1 MSAAYWRKAMNSGAT
16 ATRATTFAPRGAAT
30 PAAPLPARA
39 DRGPSWLVTT
49 AQALRARHV
58 VVLALLIAFPFFAT
72 PFITFQIGA
81 RKTRFEVTTNSV
93 QHPIRLRELREFA
106 CPEGL

>member
-1 MSAAYWRKAMNSGAT
+1 VARPQGQQ
-16 ATRATTFAPRGAAT
+16 PG
-30 PAAPLPARA
+30 ARA
-39 DRGPSWLVTT
+39 GQPALDQRQLGNGVDGPW
-49 AQALRARHV
+49 ALFR
-58 VVLALLIAFPFFAT
+58 VLDDGQLEAGDAPEKF
-72 PFITFQIGA
+72 FITFQIGA